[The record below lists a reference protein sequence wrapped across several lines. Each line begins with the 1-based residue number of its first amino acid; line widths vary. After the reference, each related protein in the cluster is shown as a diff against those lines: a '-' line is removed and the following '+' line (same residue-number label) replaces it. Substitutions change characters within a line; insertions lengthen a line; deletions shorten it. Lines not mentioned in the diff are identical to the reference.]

1 MLAKVWIAI
10 SCFLAQAAWALQPMG
25 YQPLSI
31 AQLVGQSDYT
41 VLAKVVSVSPAANT
55 TGAGPINT
63 GSTAPTNASVA
74 TLQVLCNYIGNPPIA
89 NATSITVQGF
99 GTYTSDCLSF
109 VGATGWTGFF
119 FLNHT
124 VINAAGIQNG
134 NTSSTDNS
142 YQLGN
147 HCQSPVMMSPTTI
160 SSLWQQVND
169 TSSVAGISCLASN
182 GLPLQSGG
190 GVAQPSVAGATMSAA
205 ASGSPSGSSGAA
217 GAPSSSS
224 TGAASSSSIL
234 WSLTTILAV
243 IAGIAML

>member
-1 MLAKVWIAI
+1 MLAKVWIVM
-10 SCFLAQAAWALQPMG
+10 SCFIAQAAWALQPIG
-25 YQPLSI
+25 YQPLSV

-63 GSTAPTNASVA
+63 GSTAPTNGSVA

-124 VINAAGIQNG
+124 VINAAGIQQG

-147 HCQSPVMMSPTTI
+147 HCQSPVMMSPTSI

-169 TSSVAGISCLASN
+169 TSNVAGTGCLASN
-182 GLPLQSGG
+182 GFPLQSGG

-205 ASGSPSGSSGAA
+205 ASGNSSVSSGAA
-217 GAPSSSS
+217 APSSSATS
-224 TGAASSSSIL
+224 IASSSINF
-234 WSLTTILAV
+234 WSLTTIFAL

>member
-1 MLAKVWIAI
+1 MLAKVWIVL
-10 SCFLAQAAWALQPMG
+10 SCFMAQVAWALQPMG

-31 AQLVGQSDYT
+31 AQLVGQADYT

-89 NATSITVQGF
+89 NASTITVQGF

-169 TSSVAGISCLASN
+169 TSNVAGTGCLASN
-182 GLPLQSGG
+182 GFPLQSGG

-205 ASGSPSGSSGAA
+205 ASGNSSMSSAA
-217 GAPSSSS
+217 SPSSSTTS
-224 TGAASSSSIL
+224 AASFSSHVS
-234 WSLTTILAV
+234 SLTMVLALIV
-243 IAGIAML
+243 GIAML